1 MTDPVAPE
9 TAPAQWPLPGSGTR
23 LRKDAARGMLLLTVS
38 NALYIASGYAI
49 TVWLARH
56 LGPRDFGRY
65 GVVTAI
71 VTLVGIAVTRGVPVA
86 ATRAIAEQPGDS
98 RRTMI
103 TAARVTVPLVLAVG
117 VLAAAAAVPIASALG
132 DERLRVPL
140 VVGAGAAVTYAL
152 QALPMAWF
160 TGMHRYGWQAFAQAW
175 YAVSRLVAIIA
186 GGLLAGLSGA
196 IGGFVLAPAVAALAT
211 VGVLGA
217 LRRDTLPPRERSSSR
232 KSPAVTGRALLSAS
246 VPLVGIAALV
256 SVLLTIDILAF
267 KRVADDSD
275 VGRYLAAATIAHVPF
290 FLLRSAPIVLMPA
303 VAAAAAATTGI
314 DQRGALVRNEV
325 RSGIADAI
333 VLLALPTAFLVTLG
347 DRALEILFSDRYG
360 VDGLVVA
367 PLALATAAITLFT
380 VLVAVEIALGTLRV
394 ALATGLAGS
403 AAVAAAAAI
412 GGQGSNPS
420 RAAWAVALAATAT
433 LLVHSVSLRARIGP
447 FVAGRALAAVA
458 VAGVVGALA
467 LATPA
472 GTWWLAVSA
481 TAGCVAYAAVV
492 LRAGLIRLR

>member
-1 MTDPVAPE
+1 
-9 TAPAQWPLPGSGTR
+9 
-23 LRKDAARGMLLLTVS
+23 MLLLTAA
-38 NALYIASGYAI
+38 NALYIATGYAI
-49 TVWLARH
+49 TVWLAHH

-86 ATRAIAEQPGDS
+86 ATREIAERPADS

-117 VLAAAAAVPIASALG
+117 ALAAVAAVPIASALG
-132 DERLRVPL
+132 DESLQVPL
-140 VVGAGAAVTYAL
+140 LIGSAAAVTYAL

-175 YAVSRLVAIIA
+175 YAVSRLVTIVA

-217 LRRDTLPPRERSSSR
+217 LRRDTIPPRGQSSSR
-232 KSPAVTGRALLSAS
+232 NSPPVTGEALLRAS
-246 VPLVGIAALV
+246 VPLIGIAALV

-267 KRVADDSD
+267 KRVADDAD

-290 FLLRSAPIVLMPA
+290 FLLRSAPIILMPA
-303 VAAAAAATTGI
+303 VAAAAATTRI
-314 DQRGALVRNEV
+314 DQHGPTLVRQEV

-347 DRALEILFSDRYG
+347 DRALEILFSARYS

-447 FVAGRALAAVA
+447 LVAGRALAAVA
-458 VAGVVGALA
+458 VAGVVGTLA
-467 LATPA
+467 LATPTGA
-472 GTWWLAVSA
+472 WWLAASA
-481 TAGCVAYAAVV
+481 IAGCAAYAVVV

>member
-9 TAPAQWPLPGSGTR
+9 TAPGQWPLPGSGTR

-49 TVWLARH
+49 TVWLAHH

-98 RRTMI
+98 RRTMV
-103 TAARVTVPLVLAVG
+103 TAARVTVPVVLAVG
-117 VLAAAAAVPIASALG
+117 VLAAAAAIPIASALG

-140 VVGAGAAVTYAL
+140 LVGAGAAVTYAL

-217 LRRDTLPPRERSSSR
+217 LRRDTLPPHERPSSR
-232 KSPAVTGRALLSAS
+232 NSPPVTGRALLGAS
-246 VPLVGIAALV
+246 VPLIGIAALV

-303 VAAAAAATTGI
+303 VAAAAATTRT
-314 DQRGALVRNEV
+314 DQRGALVRHEV
-325 RSGIADAI
+325 RSGIGDAI

-347 DRALEILFSDRYG
+347 DRALEILFSARYG

-367 PLALATAAITLFT
+367 PLAFATAAITLFT

-433 LLVHSVSLRARIGP
+433 LLVHSASLRARIGP

-458 VAGVVGALA
+458 VAGIVGTLA

-472 GTWWLAVSA
+472 GTWWLAASA
-481 TAGCVAYAAVV
+481 TAGCAAYAAVV

>member
-1 MTDPVAPE
+1 
-9 TAPAQWPLPGSGTR
+9 
-23 LRKDAARGMLLLTVS
+23 MLLLTVS

-49 TVWLARH
+49 TVWLAHH

-86 ATRAIAEQPGDS
+86 ATRAIAEQPADS
-98 RRTMI
+98 RRTMV

-140 VVGAGAAVTYAL
+140 LVGAGAAVTYAL

-196 IGGFVLAPAVAALAT
+196 VGGFVLAPAVAALAT

-217 LRRDTLPPRERSSSR
+217 LQRDTLPARERSSSR
-232 KSPAVTGRALLSAS
+232 NSPPVTGRSLLTAS
-246 VPLVGIAALV
+246 VPLIGIAALV

-267 KRVADDSD
+267 KRVAEDSD

-303 VAAAAAATTGI
+303 VAAAAATTGI
-314 DQRGALVRNEV
+314 DQRGALVRQEV

-472 GTWWLAVSA
+472 GAWWLAVSA
-481 TAGCVAYAAVV
+481 IAGSVAYAAVI